1 MTTADLRAGQ
11 LDVAGV
17 ATALIDTGAPPG
29 PAAAPPV
36 LLLHGSGPGVTA
48 AANWR
53 PVIPALSADRRVI
66 APDQLGF
73 GGTATGEP
81 RSYGRAAWTDH
92 ALALLDTLGLG
103 TVDVIGNSMG
113 GAIALSMAVAR
124 PGAVRRIVTMGSMG
138 VAMALPYGLNE
149 VWGYTPGPPQSGAAQ
164 SGAAQSG
171 AAQTGAAQTGAAQT
185 GAAQTGAAQTGA
197 AQTGAAQTGAAQ
209 TGAAQMRH
217 VIELFAHNRGL
228 ITDDLVEMRYQAS
241 LNPPVRDSWAAMFP
255 APRQRWVD
263 DLALSGAELASIQA
277 PVLLVHGRDDRVVPW
292 RPSSGQLIELLP
304 DSRLH
309 VISNCGHWTMIEKT
323 ADFLAVVQPLLAP

>member
-1 MTTADLRAGQ
+1 MTTADLRASQ
-11 LDVAGV
+11 IDVAGV
-17 ATALIDTGAPPG
+17 ATALIDTGPPPG

-81 RSYGRAAWTDH
+81 RSYGRAAWTEH

-113 GAIALSMAVAR
+113 GAIALSMTVAR

-149 VWGYTPGPPQSGAAQ
+149 VWGYTPG
-164 SGAAQSG
+164 
-171 AAQTGAAQTGAAQT
+171 T
-185 GAAQTGAAQTGA
+185 
-197 AQTGAAQTGAAQ
+197 
-209 TGAAQMRH
+209 AQMRH
-217 VIELFAHNRGL
+217 IIGLFAHNRGL

-263 DLALSGAELASIQA
+263 DLALSGAELASIQVPA
-277 PVLLVHGRDDRVVPW
+277 LLVHGRDDRVVPW
-292 RPSSGQLIELLP
+292 RPSSGQLIDLLP

-309 VISNCGHWTMIEKT
+309 VMSNCGHWTMIEKT
-323 ADFLAVVQPLLAP
+323 ADFLAVVQPFLAPAGPG

>member
-1 MTTADLRAGQ
+1 MTTADLRASRI
-11 LDVAGV
+11 DVAGV
-17 ATALIDTGAPPG
+17 ATALIDTGPPPG

-81 RSYGRAAWTDH
+81 RSYGRAAWTEH

-113 GAIALSMAVAR
+113 GAIALAMAVAR

-149 VWGYTPGPPQSGAAQ
+149 VWGYTPG
-164 SGAAQSG
+164 
-171 AAQTGAAQTGAAQT
+171 T
-185 GAAQTGAAQTGA
+185 
-197 AQTGAAQTGAAQ
+197 
-209 TGAAQMRH
+209 AQMRH
-217 VIELFAHNRGL
+217 IIGLFAHNRGL

-277 PVLLVHGRDDRVVPW
+277 PALLVHGRDDRVVPW
-292 RPSSGQLIELLP
+292 RPSSGQLIDLLP

-309 VISNCGHWTMIEKT
+309 VMSNCGHWTMIEKT
-323 ADFLAVVQPLLAP
+323 ADFLAVVQPFLAPAGPG

>member
-1 MTTADLRAGQ
+1 VTTADLRAGQ
-11 LDVAGV
+11 IDVAGV

-29 PAAAPPV
+29 PAAVPPV

-103 TVDVIGNSMG
+103 TVDIIGNSMG
-113 GAIALSMAVAR
+113 GAIALSVAVAR

-149 VWGYTPGPPQSGAAQ
+149 VWGYTPGPAQ
-164 SGAAQSG
+164 SGVAQSG
-171 AAQTGAAQTGAAQT
+171 VAQS
-185 GAAQTGAAQTGA
+185 
-197 AQTGAAQTGAAQ
+197 
-209 TGAAQMRH
+209 GAAQMRH
-217 VIELFAHNRGL
+217 VIGLFAHNRGL

-263 DLALSGAELASIQA
+263 DLALSGAELASIRA

-292 RPSSGQLIELLP
+292 RPSSGQLIDLLP

-323 ADFLAVVQPLLAP
+323 ADFLAVVQPFLAPAGPG

>member
-1 MTTADLRAGQ
+1 MTTADLRASQ
-11 LDVAGV
+11 IDVAGV
-17 ATALIDTGAPPG
+17 ATALIDTGPPPG

-73 GGTATGEP
+73 GGTATGAP
-81 RSYGRAAWTDH
+81 RSYGRAAWTEH

-103 TVDVIGNSMG
+103 PVDIIGNSMG

-149 VWGYTPGPPQSGAAQ
+149 VWGYTPGSV
-164 SGAAQSG
+164 
-171 AAQTGAAQTGAAQT
+171 QTGAAP
-185 GAAQTGAAQTGA
+185 
-197 AQTGAAQTGAAQ
+197 
-209 TGAAQMRH
+209 MRH
-217 VIELFAHNRGL
+217 VIGLFAHNRGL
-228 ITDDLVEMRYQAS
+228 ITDDLVEMRYRAS

-263 DLALSGAELASIQA
+263 DLALSGAELASIQV

-292 RPSSGQLIELLP
+292 RPSSGQLIDLLP
-304 DSRLH
+304 DSRLY
-309 VISNCGHWTMIEKT
+309 VMSNCGHWTMIEKT
-323 ADFLAVVQPLLAP
+323 AEFLAVVQPFLAP